1 MKTLQLLP
9 HSALS
14 ERILDTFPS
23 GAYALSGLLRLMDIV
38 ETTTV
43 PTAAVECRAQPRM
56 LINPE
61 FVAQHAATP
70 EKLLMLVMHELHH
83 ILLGHTTLFP
93 RLTPEQNFVFDAV
106 INGMLCRMFP
116 GPEYTAFF
124 TDFYPASSF
133 PHCLLRPPPHW
144 PDKPDSNSEVPTW
157 PGITKAQATR
167 ISEVHDAL
175 YSDAGASYKE
185 VFDLLPALLSGQS
198 QALDGV
204 PLLGGHGADDAAG
217 QPRVMNNFTSI
228 GFHVPYVNEKNGK
241 RVSTPLDGALAAVYL
256 TSLGFSKRVV
266 TYVVTA
272 SADDIH
278 WLNAIT
284 ARKLGIAMTFTTPDQ
299 DYQAR
304 ADFSAAL
311 DEQLKPQSD
320 PNVVAKL
327 YRNAAHMGFAGAQNN
342 LGDKYETGLGVPK
355 DPKMALYWYT
365 RSAERGEPT
374 AYLSLATML
383 SESSQ
388 DPETLVEAAKF
399 AELARINLPDGK
411 NKNKAEGL
419 VTALTQRLSESDRYR
434 VVILVK
440 RWIPLYQEDHIMGD
454 APH

>member
-1 MKTLQLLP
+1 MNKNFYPLGANYGIQFPTPRFLLQISRLAYLALLCVGV
-9 HSALS
+9 
-14 ERILDTFPS
+14 T
-23 GAYALSGLLRLMDIV
+23 
-38 ETTTV
+38 
-43 PTAAVECRAQPRM
+43 
-56 LINPE
+56 
-61 FVAQHAATP
+61 HAADVTFSP
-70 EKLLMLVMHELHH
+70 SAHGKEDIITIQGTFVEGDDLK
-83 ILLGHTTLFP
+83 FQ
-93 RLTPEQNFVFDAV
+93 RLALKSRNAIVY
-106 INGMLCRMFP
+106 L
-116 GPEYTAFF
+116 
-124 TDFYPASSF
+124 
-133 PHCLLRPPPHW
+133 
-144 PDKPDSNSEVPTW
+144 DSK
-157 PGITKAQATR
+157 GGR
-167 ISEVHDAL
+167 LD
-175 YSDAGASYKE
+175 
-185 VFDLLPALLSGQS
+185 PALEIGNMIRLRGYATAVQ
-198 QALDGV
+198 
-204 PLLGGHGADDAAG
+204 DATCTSSCAMVWMAG